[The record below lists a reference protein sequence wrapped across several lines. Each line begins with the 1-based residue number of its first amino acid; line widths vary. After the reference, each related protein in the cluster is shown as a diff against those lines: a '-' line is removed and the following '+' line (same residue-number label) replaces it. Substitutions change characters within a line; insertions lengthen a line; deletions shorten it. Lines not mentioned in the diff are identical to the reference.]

1 MDEPTRYRRL
11 GTVWRA
17 ILIASIVLGIASTVY
32 FVFTLTFAGA
42 MLDMASRYLAIAF
55 FLPPVFILFPIKKKR
70 GGTGVPWYDALLAFI
85 ACAICLYFFL
95 NSREII
101 FVGWSRPPSTL
112 ALILAALLCVL
123 VLEAARRTGGPPY
136 FLVCLIIGLY
146 PLVADRMPGVLYG
159 KGFSLSNLVGSY
171 VFEQWYGIPGLP
183 SKVMVD
189 ILLGFLIFAG
199 VLIATG
205 AGKFFLDLAFAIFGQ
220 HRGGPAKVSVVGS
233 AFFGSL
239 SGSAIANVV
248 GTGSVT
254 IPAMKRIGFPP
265 VYAAAI
271 EACASTG
278 GILMPPVMGAVAFVM
293 AEILNISYVAIIAAA
308 AIPAILY
315 FACLLFQV
323 DAYAARTGM
332 KGFPKEQVPSL
343 MKVIKEGW
351 HFLFALLFLIWGL
364 LYMRWEAMTPYYTTI
379 LLFMLCMF
387 RKETRLSL
395 KGFINVIEEVGRLVT
410 ETGGLLFPIAF
421 VIGGFAFPGTA
432 FAFASGLISLA
443 GGNGFLIFLFG
454 AIVCYILGTMGM
466 ITAAYIFLA
475 VTMAPAPIAMGF
487 DALATHL
494 FIIYYAMLAC
504 ITPPVAVASFVAAGI
519 AGAPA
524 MKTALRSMRL
534 GLVIYFIPFFF
545 VYNPALVLK
554 GSLPEILHVFLSCS
568 LGIFLIAAGIE
579 GYLLGVGK
587 PPGWARS
594 LLVTAGLLLGFPEG
608 GTDVLGIILSIII
621 IAILLLRKRKQ
632 MRQEAGASTSG

>member
-1 MDEPTRYRRL
+1 
-11 GTVWRA
+11 
-17 ILIASIVLGIASTVY
+17 
-32 FVFTLTFAGA
+32 
-42 MLDMASRYLAIAF
+42 
-55 FLPPVFILFPIKKKR
+55 
-70 GGTGVPWYDALLAFI
+70 
-85 ACAICLYFFL
+85 
-95 NSREII
+95 
-101 FVGWSRPPSTL
+101 
-112 ALILAALLCVL
+112 
-123 VLEAARRTGGPPY
+123 
-136 FLVCLIIGLY
+136 
-146 PLVADRMPGVLYG
+146 
-159 KGFSLSNLVGSY
+159 
-171 VFEQWYGIPGLP
+171 
-183 SKVMVD
+183 
-189 ILLGFLIFAG
+189 
-199 VLIATG
+199 
-205 AGKFFLDLAFAIFGQ
+205 
-220 HRGGPAKVSVVGS
+220 
-233 AFFGSL
+233 
-239 SGSAIANVV
+239 
-248 GTGSVT
+248 
-254 IPAMKRIGFPP
+254 
-265 VYAAAI
+265 
-271 EACASTG
+271 
-278 GILMPPVMGAVAFVM
+278 
-293 AEILNISYVAIIAAA
+293 
-308 AIPAILY
+308 
-315 FACLLFQV
+315 
-323 DAYAARTGM
+323 
-332 KGFPKEQVPSL
+332 

-387 RKETRLSL
+387 RKQTRLSL

-443 GGNGFLIFLFG
+443 GGNGFLILLFG

-475 VTMAPAPIAMGF
+475 VTMAPAPIAIGF
-487 DALATHL
+487 DPLATHL

-524 MKTALRSMRL
+524 MKTALQSMRL

-587 PPGWARS
+587 PPGWARP

-621 IAILLLRKRKQ
+621 IAMLLLRKRKQ
-632 MRQEAGASTSG
+632 IRQEAGGSTSG